1 MSSPIQNNLT
11 HSQQINNEE
20 ETIGSSTE
28 DVLDQTIESDDEN
41 EMEYYIPTA
50 IPHWLE
56 LMMKEDVEQIEEDI
70 EDLNKKE
77 IK

>member
-11 HSQQINNEE
+11 QSQQINNEE
-20 ETIGSSTE
+20 DTIGSSTE
-28 DVLDQTIESDDEN
+28 DVLDQTIESDDEK

-56 LMMKEDVEQIEEDI
+56 LMMEEDI
-70 EDLNKKE
+70 EHCYRDWETDRKSHV
-77 IK
+77 

>member
-28 DVLDQTIESDDEN
+28 DVLDQTIESDDEE

-56 LMMKEDVEQIEEDI
+56 LMMEEDVEQIEEDI